1 MCVCV
6 PGLRGLMIAV
16 MMAALMSSLTSIF
29 NSSSTLFTMDI
40 WKKHRPR
47 ATEKELLLVGRYE
60 TTASWPGTPI
70 VPMEGRDLTAGLIKK
85 RKKKKK
91 KEKWVLCEREVL
103 FVSVPGSWL
112 WSWWWWAWCGSPS
125 CSRPTAASCTST
137 SSQWRATSLHPS
149 LPSSLWLSSGRGPT
163 SR

>member
-1 MCVCV
+1 MCVCVCLCV

-60 TTASWPGTPI
+60 TASWPGAPI
-70 VPMEGRDLTAGLIKK
+70 VIMEGRDLTAGLIKK
-85 RKKKKK
+85 KGSFVCRGS
-91 KEKWVLCEREVL
+91 EREEL
-103 FVSVPGSWL
+103 FMSVPGSWL

-125 CSRPTAASCTST
+125 CSRPIAASCTST

-149 LPSSLWLSSGRGPT
+149 LLSSLWLCSGRGPT